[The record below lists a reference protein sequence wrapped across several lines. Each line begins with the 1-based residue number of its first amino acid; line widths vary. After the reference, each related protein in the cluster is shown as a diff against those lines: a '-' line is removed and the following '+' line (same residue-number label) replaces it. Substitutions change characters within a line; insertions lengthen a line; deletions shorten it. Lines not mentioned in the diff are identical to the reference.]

1 MSFTQKYKLDIMD
14 LLNKNTN
21 RDIKIK
27 NKIKFRKINFLN
39 QNHKNNLHIV
49 NLKHSN
55 QLRELNEKK
64 PFTPIHHTNISII
77 NIQNTFPFF
86 SNKKIKSKINK
97 EINKK
102 NICKKK
108 FIPIFK
114 INYRNIRKK
123 NFFSE
128 DKIRFENTHNCHN
141 NKLLGNIDDEIKK
154 DIDKNIKNI
163 LLKNNAKYKMEN
175 KMERINFYKRIQK
188 AYDDINIINKRNL
201 YINKSL
207 FLFTPLNGIY
217 QKMSL

>member
-1 MSFTQKYKLDIMD
+1 MSFTQRYKLNIMD
-14 LLNKNTN
+14 LLNKNMN
-21 RDIKIK
+21 RNIKSK
-27 NKIKFRKINFLN
+27 NKIKIRKINCLN
-39 QNHKNNLHIV
+39 QNNKNKLHIV
-49 NLKHSN
+49 NLKHSIHIKD
-55 QLRELNEKK
+55 LTEKK
-64 PFTPIHHTNISII
+64 SFTPIHHINISI
-77 NIQNTFPFF
+77 NNMHNTFSIF
-86 SNKKIKSKINK
+86 SNKKINK
-97 EINKK
+97 ETNRT
-102 NICKKK
+102 NIYKKK

-123 NFFSE
+123 NCFSF
-128 DKIRFENTHNCHN
+128 DKSRIENNHNCYN
-141 NKLLGNIDDEIKK
+141 NKLLRNIDDEIKK

-207 FLFTPLNGIY
+207 FLFTPINGIY

>member
-14 LLNKNTN
+14 LLNKNMH
-21 RDIKIK
+21 RDIIIK
-27 NKIKFRKINFLN
+27 NKFKLKKISFLN
-39 QNHKNNLHIV
+39 NNNKNKIHIV

-55 QLRELNEKK
+55 QLKDLTEKK
-64 PFTPIHHTNISII
+64 SFTPIHHTNISFN
-77 NIQNTFPFF
+77 NIPNTFSIF

-97 EINKK
+97 ETNSK
-102 NICKKK
+102 NFYKKK
-108 FIPIFK
+108 IIPIFK
-114 INYRNIRKK
+114 LNYRNIRKK
-123 NFFSE
+123 NCFSV
-128 DKIRFENTHNCHN
+128 DKTRFENSHNCHN
-141 NKLLGNIDDEIKK
+141 NKLLRNVDDEIKK

-163 LLKNNAKYKMEN
+163 LLKNDSKHKMEN